1 MALTLS
7 APTDYSPPA
16 DSAAPRCDEWAAIF
30 DSYCFAAEA
39 YSQAVFRLRS
49 ASAAQ
54 FSEAWVRSEAARKNC
69 DLWRT
74 ELLDHELRH
83 ACQPG

>member
-1 MALTLS
+1 MPLTLS

-16 DSAAPRCDEWAAIF
+16 RIASPRCEEWATIF
-30 DSYCFAAEA
+30 DMYCLAAEA
-39 YSQAVFRLRS
+39 YSDATSRLRFT
-49 ASAAQ
+49 AAAQ
-54 FSEAWVRSEAARKNC
+54 FSEAWVRSEAARKTC